1 MEVLDDSGALAG
13 CAQAGIVTQCGAGD
27 EKPDDHWRDIVLM
40 LVLPA
45 FPGKLRTG
53 ATRTE
58 FSAASRLFGLLPRG
72 DSKVATPAL
81 MQNYGNRTLTLVRG
95 EGNYVWDDAGRRYL
109 DAVAGVAVCGLGHC
123 HPAVTEALHDQ
134 ARTLLHVSNLYN
146 IPTQEQ
152 LAEKL
157 VSLSGMDNVFFSNSG
172 AEANEAAIKL
182 ARRLGNERG
191 YAVPKIVVMEGA
203 FHGRTLATLTATGNV
218 KIQQG
223 FAPLPEGFL
232 RVPFDDV
239 AAIEQLAAEHS
250 DIVAI
255 LVEPVQ
261 GEGGINVPA
270 ADYLTRLRALCD
282 RHDWLLMLDEIQTAN
297 GRSGKLFAY
306 QHNDILPDV
315 VTTAKGLGNGVPIGA
330 CLARGK
336 AAQLFTAGS
345 HGSTF
350 GGNPLACR
358 AGLAVLETLDSE
370 WLIERAEKLG
380 AELLGQ
386 LREKLAGCDAVKE
399 IRGLGLLVGVELDR
413 PCAELV
419 ELARAEGLLIN
430 VTAGNVV
437 RLLPPLTLT
446 DAECAQIATTVS
458 ALIQQF
464 ARCAA

>member
-1 MEVLDDSGALAG
+1 M
-13 CAQAGIVTQCGAGD
+13 
-27 EKPDDHWRDIVLM
+27 
-40 LVLPA
+40 
-45 FPGKLRTG
+45 
-53 ATRTE
+53 
-58 FSAASRLFGLLPRG
+58 
-72 DSKVATPAL
+72 ATPAL
-81 MQNYGNRTLTLVRG
+81 MQNYGDRTLTLVRG
-95 EGNYVWDDAGRRYL
+95 QGNYVWDDTGRRYL
-109 DAVAGVAVCGLGHC
+109 DAISGIAVCGLGHC
-123 HPAVTEALHDQ
+123 HPAVTEALVDQ
-134 ARTLLHVSNLYN
+134 ANTLLHVSNLYN
-146 IPTQEQ
+146 IPAQEQ
-152 LAEKL
+152 LADRL
-157 VSLSGMDNVFFSNSG
+157 VFLSGMDNVFFSNSG

-191 YAVPKIVVMEGA
+191 CAVPKIVVMEGA
-203 FHGRTLATLTATGNV
+203 FHGRTLATLTATGNPKV
-218 KIQQG
+218 QQG

-239 AAIEQLAAEHS
+239 AAIEQLAAAHD

-270 ADYLTRLRALCD
+270 PDYLNRLRQLCD
-282 RHDWLLMLDEIQTAN
+282 QNDWLLMLDEIQTAN

-306 QHNDILPDV
+306 QHAGILPDV

-330 CLARGK
+330 CLASGK

-358 AGLAVLETLDSE
+358 AGLAVLETLE
-370 WLIERAEKLG
+370 NQWLVERAEKLG
-380 AELLGQ
+380 DRLLQQ
-386 LREKLAGCDAVKE
+386 LRLQLADCAAVRD

-419 ELARAEGLLIN
+419 ELARSESLLIN

-446 DAECAQIATTVS
+446 DEECSRIADVVS
-458 ALIQQF
+458 ALIEQF
-464 ARCAA
+464 ALSAA